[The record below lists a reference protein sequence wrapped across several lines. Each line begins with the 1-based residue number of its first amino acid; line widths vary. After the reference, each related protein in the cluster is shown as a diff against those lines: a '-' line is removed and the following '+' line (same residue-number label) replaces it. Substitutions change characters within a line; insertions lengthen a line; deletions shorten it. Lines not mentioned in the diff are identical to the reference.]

1 MITNV
6 QRNIIEYDLNF
17 FNCCSLSIIPN
28 TIYLQPNIP
37 NNYLIF
43 NDRCFLKTFRPS
55 AESVKLYIFVSQKSK
70 QSGINMAE
78 IELLNQIRNK
88 ASQRKK
94 TIVLPESHDDR
105 VLRAAEILTN
115 EKVASII
122 TLGNEDKIRRDAQKI
137 NVSLQGVRIIDPDK
151 SEKLSDFT
159 NIFFN
164 LRKHKGVTIEQARE
178 IIRRDIFFA
187 GMMVRE
193 GMADGSVGG
202 SFATTADITRAA
214 IFCVGLKEGISI
226 LSSFFL
232 MVYPDLVYS
241 FADCAVN
248 PNPDA
253 KQLSDIAISTADNHK
268 KLTGEEAFI
277 AMLSFS
283 TKGSAEHE
291 LIDKVRE
298 ATKFVKEKRPDLKV
312 DGELQFDA
320 AVVESIGRKKA
331 PSSEVAGRANV
342 LVFPDLNAGNIG
354 YKIAQRL
361 GKAEAIGPVNQG
373 LKKPFF
379 DLSRGCSV
387 DDIVNTAAIACLM
400 AD

>member
-1 MITNV
+1 
-6 QRNIIEYDLNF
+6 
-17 FNCCSLSIIPN
+17 
-28 TIYLQPNIP
+28 
-37 NNYLIF
+37 
-43 NDRCFLKTFRPS
+43 
-55 AESVKLYIFVSQKSK
+55 
-70 QSGINMAE
+70 MAE
-78 IELLNQIRNK
+78 ILLLKQIREK
-88 ASQRKK
+88 AALKKK
-94 TIVLPESHDDR
+94 TLVLPESHDER
-105 VLRAAEILTN
+105 VLKAAEILSK
-115 EKVASII
+115 EKVASVI
-122 TLGNEDKIRRDAQKI
+122 TLGNEDKIRNDAAKLG
-137 NVSLQGVRIIDPDK
+137 VDLQGIRIIDPEK

-159 NIFFN
+159 NIFYN

-178 IIRRDIFFA
+178 TIRRDIFFA

-193 GMADGSVGG
+193 DLAHASVSG
-202 SFATTADITRAA
+202 SFATTADVTRAS
-214 IFCVGLKEGISI
+214 IFCVGLTPGMSI

-232 MVYPDLVYS
+232 MAYPDIVYS

-253 KQLSDIAISTADNHK
+253 SQLADIAISTADNHK
-268 KLTGEEAFI
+268 KLTGEESYV

-291 LIDKVRE
+291 LIDKVRQ
-298 ATKFVKEKRPDLKV
+298 ATQFVKERRPDIKV

-320 AVVESIGRKKA
+320 AIVESIGRKKS
-331 PSSEVAGRANV
+331 PGSDVAGRANV

-361 GKAEAIGPVNQG
+361 GGAEAIGPVNQG

-387 DDIVNTAAIACLM
+387 NDIVNTAAIACLM
-400 AD
+400 TD